1 MKKNFIVKITLSLFL
16 LFNLVTNGFEQTEE
30 PILKIHYLGH
40 SSFVMQ
46 FDNGVSVVTDFGN
59 YNAWGMGSYIHD
71 FGGLVPTIMSYSHT
85 HHADHYDASRIP
97 DGVQHILT
105 ELDSLE
111 MDGLTI
117 TPIRVCE
124 NNLDNEDNS
133 AFLFEYKGFRILH
146 LGDAQV
152 QIINIED
159 PTVKEHIRNII
170 PDSLDLLF
178 MTIEGQSQFIPQA
191 ELFVD
196 LVKPKAIIPM
206 HHWSEAYLSDFLS
219 HLESQ
224 NGTGKHY
231 EIVDSSSSKYNISA
245 DDSPEPVKVISLIR
259 SPFIYTEKDFDG
271 NVYETIK
278 IGSQIWLKENLKSLH
293 YSDGTEIPGV
303 VAYDNLEENAEIYGR
318 LYSWNSAMK
327 NSTQESVQGVCPYG
341 WHIPSDNEW
350 FELENYLGGANVA
363 GGKMKEASLD
373 YWTAPNTNADNSSG
387 FTALP
392 GGEYDA
398 YYTPNKFWLKNT
410 SAVFWTS
417 TETNDNAA
425 MERYLSYN
433 DGVSGRLAWQ
443 KVMKYSIRC
452 VKNRLSYGFSFN
464 KNKGNLPLD
473 VQFTDDSDPSLF
485 IHSWEWDFENDGT
498 VDSYEQN
505 PSWTYTEPG
514 VYKVTA
520 TFISDTQTKSIT
532 HEDSIIVFNGESSL
546 KFSEANS
553 VIKVAPNEKLN
564 LNERWTI
571 EAWIKP
577 TNLYGK
583 YIFDKNSLSI
593 STNKSSG
600 GLNKN
605 SLVLKFTQD
614 DGSLISIS
622 SEDSSLTLDKWQ
634 NIAITYNYPNKVLEF
649 YIDGIKQELNA
660 DINLVF
666 DSPIKTNLEDTLYIA
681 NRKTIPRSFD
691 GNIDEVRVWST
702 DLTKEE
708 LDINRYKYLNGN
720 ENDLIA
726 YWKLNEGSGE
736 IILDNSINEN
746 NGKIILAE
754 YDWGIDYST
763 LVYVE
768 DHTDDSS
775 IPKRFSLYQN
785 YPNPFN
791 PGTTIKYSIP
801 DQGLVTLNIYD
812 ILGSHVASLVNNEQL
827 QGNHEVDFD
836 GSKLSSGIYFYTL
849 KVNNFIQSKKM
860 LLIK

>member
-1 MKKNFIVKITLSLFL
+1 M
-16 LFNLVTNGFEQTEE
+16 
-30 PILKIHYLGH
+30 
-40 SSFVMQ
+40 
-46 FDNGVSVVTDFGN
+46 
-59 YNAWGMGSYIHD
+59 
-71 FGGLVPTIMSYSHT
+71 
-85 HHADHYDASRIP
+85 
-97 DGVQHILT
+97 
-105 ELDSLE
+105 
-111 MDGLTI
+111 
-117 TPIRVCE
+117 
-124 NNLDNEDNS
+124 
-133 AFLFEYKGFRILH
+133 
-146 LGDAQV
+146 
-152 QIINIED
+152 
-159 PTVKEHIRNII
+159 
-170 PDSLDLLF
+170 
-178 MTIEGQSQFIPQA
+178 
-191 ELFVD
+191 
-196 LVKPKAIIPM
+196 
-206 HHWSEAYLSDFLS
+206 
-219 HLESQ
+219 
-224 NGTGKHY
+224 
-231 EIVDSSSSKYNISA
+231 
-245 DDSPEPVKVISLIR
+245 
-259 SPFIYTEKDFDG
+259 
-271 NVYETIK
+271 
-278 IGSQIWLKENLKSLH
+278 
-293 YSDGTEIPGV
+293 
-303 VAYDNLEENAEIYGR
+303 
-318 LYSWNSAMK
+318 
-327 NSTQESVQGVCPYG
+327 
-341 WHIPSDNEW
+341 
-350 FELENYLGGANVA
+350 
-363 GGKMKEASLD
+363 
-373 YWTAPNTNADNSSG
+373 
-387 FTALP
+387 
-392 GGEYDA
+392 
-398 YYTPNKFWLKNT
+398 
-410 SAVFWTS
+410 
-417 TETNDNAA
+417 
-425 MERYLSYN
+425 
-433 DGVSGRLAWQ
+433 
-443 KVMKYSIRC
+443 
-452 VKNRLSYGFSFN
+452 
-464 KNKGNLPLD
+464 
-473 VQFTDDSDPSLF
+473 
-485 IHSWEWDFENDGT
+485 
-498 VDSYEQN
+498 
-505 PSWTYTEPG
+505 
-514 VYKVTA
+514 
-520 TFISDTQTKSIT
+520 
-532 HEDSIIVFNGESSL
+532 

-708 LDINRYKYLNGN
+708 LDVNRYKYLNGN